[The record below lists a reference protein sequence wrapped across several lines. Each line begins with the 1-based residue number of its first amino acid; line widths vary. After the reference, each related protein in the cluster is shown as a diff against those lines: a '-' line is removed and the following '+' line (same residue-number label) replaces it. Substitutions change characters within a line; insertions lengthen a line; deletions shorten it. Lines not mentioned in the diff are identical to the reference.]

1 MSKNVQISQE
11 LFFELV
17 RYFYVEEHSNELYES
32 ITKSIE
38 QKIDSIVK
46 HELYTQSKI
55 AKTEEER
62 EIARKQYLD
71 KIGMRESFRY

>member
-62 EIARKQYLD
+62 EQARKKYLD
-71 KIGMRESFRY
+71 MVGMHKDWRW